1 MTNDNP
7 SGSFASVV
15 EPPVFEA
22 GTFVVPSWLRLA
34 ARLFATSL
42 DEKLAAGQHPATS
55 DLLAVRSQQ
64 LVAARFRRGI
74 ADSWLHL
81 LIEVRRPYNRLAPMV
96 PLSRTGVLEAEDQI
110 RSLAEALVSPLPTV
124 RGVAKSILMLR
135 DGAGPLFNRNSEITV
150 TDAVKEI
157 IGSLDPLARVTSL

>member
-1 MTNDNP
+1 MNDDNP
-7 SGSFASVV
+7 SGTFASVA
-15 EPPVFEA
+15 EPPVFEI

-55 DLLAVRSQQ
+55 HLLAVRSQQ
-64 LVAARFRRGI
+64 LVSPRYRRGI

-96 PLSRTGVLEAEDQI
+96 PLLRSDVLEAEDQI
-110 RSLAEALVSPLPTV
+110 RSLAEVLVSPLPTV
-124 RGVAKSILMLR
+124 RGVAMSILTLR
-135 DGAGPLFNRNSEITV
+135 DGAGPLFNRNSHIRV
-150 TDAVKEI
+150 IDAVKEI
-157 IGSLDPLARVTSL
+157 LGLLDPLAPVNAA